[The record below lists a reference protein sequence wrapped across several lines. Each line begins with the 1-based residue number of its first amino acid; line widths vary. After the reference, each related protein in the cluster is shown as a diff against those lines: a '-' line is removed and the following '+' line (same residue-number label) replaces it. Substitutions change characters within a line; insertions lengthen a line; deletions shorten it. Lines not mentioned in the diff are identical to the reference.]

1 MDDRK
6 IIVSTG
12 WEADQLGNLTQVVM
26 PSYIETLQAPEF
38 LSYQGKY
45 IYWLPSIASRLRALD
60 APNCVQIPQT
70 CCLGF
75 TNLTQVNLPALTSL
89 SSSGNGG
96 SSGAFYGCTGLTTIS
111 LPALT
116 SLSSSSNNNGSSG
129 AFYGCTGLTTI
140 SLPALTSLSSS
151 SNSGYSGAFYGC
163 TGLTTI
169 SLPALVTNNDTGQY
183 TATFCNCRNLTDVQ
197 LGSEGHAVTSLGQY
211 MFKGC
216 TQSNLT
222 ITVYTN
228 GGASIA
234 NAPWGATNATVIY
247 EEA

>member
-1 MDDRK
+1 
-6 IIVSTG
+6 
-12 WEADQLGNLTQVVM
+12 M

-60 APNCVQIPQT
+60 APNCVQIPQS
-70 CCLGF
+70 CCFGF

-89 SSSGNGG
+89 SSSSSSSSSSGAFYGCTG
-96 SSGAFYGCTGLTTIS
+96 LTTISLPALTSLTSTASSGYSGAFYGCTGLTTIS

-116 SLSSSSNNNGSSG
+116 SLSSSSG
-129 AFYGCTGLTTI
+129 
-140 SLPALTSLSSS
+140 
-151 SNSGYSGAFYGC
+151 NSGSSGAFYGC

-228 GGASIA
+228 GGASLA
-234 NAPWGATNATVIY
+234 NAPWGATNATIIY

>member
-1 MDDRK
+1 
-6 IIVSTG
+6 
-12 WEADQLGNLTQVVM
+12 M

-89 SSSGNGG
+89 SSSGNG
-96 SSGAFYGCTGLTTIS
+96 
-111 LPALT
+111 
-116 SLSSSSNNNGSSG
+116 GSSG

>member
-89 SSSGNGG
+89 SSSGNG
-96 SSGAFYGCTGLTTIS
+96 
-111 LPALT
+111 
-116 SLSSSSNNNGSSG
+116 GSSG